1 MRIAQFYC
9 FGCDK
14 LARSYARGQ
23 LAIRQQAEQT
33 WAPNNYNGS
42 ILYDY
47 VVVMGE
53 LE

>member
-1 MRIAQFYC
+1 MAKQPCAVRTSIV
-9 FGCDK
+9 
-14 LARSYARGQ
+14 LVTRGLQ
-23 LAIRQQAEQT
+23 LTTRHQAEQT